1 VKWILIKTGR
11 SGGQTMKWDGKRS
24 LALAMVAVLFSATG
38 PPTAKAQEIGQF
50 SINRGNGGVKHAV
63 F

>member
-1 VKWILIKTGR
+1 
-11 SGGQTMKWDGKRS
+11 MKWDGKRS